1 MDWSAYVITSEAR
14 GSTYVGIAL
23 DVERRVA
30 EHNGLAPGGARST
43 RGGRP
48 WLLAATFGPYASRSE
63 AQRAEYQI
71 KRLRGAERLCWG
83 GLESSAG

>member
-30 EHNGLAPGGARST
+30 EHNGLAPGGAR
-43 RGGRP
+43 
-48 WLLAATFGPYASRSE
+48 
-63 AQRAEYQI
+63 
-71 KRLRGAERLCWG
+71 LRGAERLCWG